1 MEKGNVDM
9 ELIRRYIRGELTP
22 REMYALE
29 RQAQADPMLMDII
42 VGMEQE
48 TLDVHGDNLADIRKR
63 IAGRAGQRQTVIRRL
78 APAQRWA
85 IAASLLAV
93 LTVGTWWFV
102 REDTVEQHE
111 ATVATTSKRVSKAPE
126 APAEPSPEPEAP
138 AAKER
143 EVDTTPQ
150 ATARIASAE
159 AEVME
164 YVEKKEERL
173 AMATPKADTGAE
185 KSTLNAAA
193 ARLAAAAIDSPVVVV
208 NEQALASR
216 KDGIN
221 NRPAAAQ
228 AAIPD
233 KAISE
238 KQGGPMPTD
247 GWDAYRKYLK
257 DAVKPAQGQKGT
269 VDLIFAIDDDGRPI
283 DIEVTQT
290 TNKDLNT
297 FAILVVRDG
306 PRWLTGASGKRK
318 VALQVK
324 F

>member
-1 MEKGNVDM
+1 MERGNADM
-9 ELIRRYIRGELTP
+9 ELIRRYVRGELTP

-63 IAGRAGQRQTVIRRL
+63 IAGRAGQRKPVIRRL

-85 IAASLLAV
+85 IAASILAV
-93 LTVGTWWFV
+93 LTIGTWWFV

-111 ATVATTSKRVSKAPE
+111 ATVAATSKRVSKVPE
-126 APAEPSPEPEAP
+126 AAAEPLPEPAAP
-138 AAKER
+138 AARHR
-143 EVDTTPQ
+143 EADTAPQ
-150 ATARIASAE
+150 AARIASAE

-164 YVEKKEERL
+164 YAEKKEEQL
-173 AMATPKADTGAE
+173 ADSGV
-185 KSTLNAAA
+185 AAA
-193 ARLAAAAIDSPVVVV
+193 MDSPVVVS
-208 NEQALASR
+208 EQALASR

-221 NRPAAAQ
+221 NRPAAAR

-233 KAISE
+233 KARSE
-238 KQGGPMPTD
+238 KQGGPIPEN

-257 DAVKPAQGQKGT
+257 DAVKPAHGQKGT
-269 VDLIFAIDDDGRPI
+269 VDLSFSVDDNGRPI
-283 DIEVTQT
+283 DIEVTET
-290 TNKDLNT
+290 TNKELNT

-306 PRWLTGASGKRK
+306 PRWLTGASGKRN
-318 VALQVK
+318 VVLQVK